1 MSVVYFFRD
10 SLTIDETILDQWSA
24 QNPNLMPSAYGDTL
38 VPGGVHCQLESLS
51 SDFDYVI
58 MADSLTTA
66 PMIQMWPATGR
77 SAEVY
82 AQAIT
87 TPLHLDLPGTL
98 GADACPGTPG
108 RDGELGSCSSDRR

>member
-1 MSVVYFFRD
+1 MSVVYSFRD
-10 SLTIDETILDQWSA
+10 SLAIDETILDRWSA

-66 PMIQMWPATGR
+66 PMIQMWHATGPVGE
-77 SAEVY
+77 AY
-82 AQAIT
+82 AQAII
-87 TPLHLDLPGTL
+87 TPVHLDLPGTL
-98 GADACPGTPG
+98 GADTRPGGPG

>member
-1 MSVVYFFRD
+1 MSVVHFFRD
-10 SLTIDETILDQWSA
+10 SLTIDETILDRWSA
-24 QNPNLMPSAYGDTL
+24 QNPNLVPPAYGDTL

-51 SDFDYVI
+51 SDFDDEI

-66 PMIQMWPATGR
+66 PMFQMWHATGPIG
-77 SAEVY
+77 EVY

-98 GADACPGTPG
+98 GADTCPCRPS
-108 RDGELGSCSSDRR
+108 RDGELGSCPSDRR

>member
-1 MSVVYFFRD
+1 MSVVYFYRD
-10 SLTIDETILDQWSA
+10 RLTIDETILDQWSA
-24 QNPNLMPSAYGDTL
+24 QNPNLVPSAYGDTL

-58 MADSLTTA
+58 MADALTTA

-77 SAEVY
+77 SAEAY

-98 GADACPGTPG
+98 GADTRPGRPG
-108 RDGELGSCSSDRR
+108 RDGELGSCSSDR